1 MYNPVK
7 QLPGGQRSNN
17 KKPWFSLATTFS
29 ETPSFKMLPSSPSDG
44 FSISLLVHK
53 CIEKLM
59 NLEYL
64 FTNSCKHKDDHLQR
78 RLLDLSKFQ
87 LLYLMFKIR
96 NPLKMRFRKIFMRL
110 CICLCISSESIGV
123 AEELNGLIL
132 SKQGLLK
139 RGVISSM
146 TNVSSR

>member
-17 KKPWFSLATTFS
+17 KKPWFSLACTFS

-87 LLYLMFKIR
+87 LLYLMFKI
-96 NPLKMRFRKIFMRL
+96 PLKNEVSQDFHEALRLLMYFFREHR
-110 CICLCISSESIGV
+110 S
-123 AEELNGLIL
+123 
-132 SKQGLLK
+132 
-139 RGVISSM
+139 RGRVEWID
-146 TNVSSR
+146 TV